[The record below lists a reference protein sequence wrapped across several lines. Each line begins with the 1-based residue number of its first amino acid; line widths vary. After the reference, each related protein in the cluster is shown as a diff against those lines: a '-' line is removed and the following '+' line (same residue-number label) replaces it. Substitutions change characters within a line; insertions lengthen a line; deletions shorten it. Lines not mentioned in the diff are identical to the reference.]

1 MPNKFH
7 AEIFTKNQEKLLPI
21 VKSFSRSFYLV
32 GESVVALYIGHRES
46 IDFDLF
52 KYGEFN
58 NSSIKTKFKQKAK
71 IDEIIRSTFDE
82 LTLLSNN
89 VKFTF
94 FYFPYKIKTPEKF
107 REIIKMPTLLTLA
120 SMKAFAL
127 GGRNKWK
134 DYVDMYFILKDY
146 YKISDIVKEAQKN
159 FGSEFNEKLFRTQLS
174 YFKDINYTE
183 RVVYMK
189 GFEVDDEKI
198 RKGLIEFSLI

>member
-7 AEIFTKNQEKLLPI
+7 SEIFTKDQKKLLP
-21 VKSFSRSFYLV
+21 VVRSFSRSFYLV
-32 GESVVALYIGHRES
+32 GGSAVALYIGHRKS

-52 KYGEFN
+52 KCGEFN

-71 IDEIIRSTFDE
+71 IDETIRSTFDE

-134 DYVDMYFILKDY
+134 DYVDMYFILKNY
-146 YKISDIVKEAQKN
+146 YKISDIIKEARKN

-183 RVVYMK
+183 RVIYMK
-189 GFEVDDEKI
+189 GFEVDDKEIK
-198 RKGLIEFSLI
+198 KSLIEFSLV